1 MSLVI
6 SRCTPMLK
14 PSVWGVL
21 NVLSTDVGCAC
32 GGIIGLF
39 NTPNWPHSKYPA
51 GWPMAAAA
59 CVRYWAGVSPVR
71 ACTLLILMTALAG
84 MGACPGATTLF
95 SLSTPT
101 IGPPPIGHFTPPA
114 AISASVR
121 RFERHGPGR
130 PDAKASIEIK
140 LGDP

>member
-6 SRCTPMLK
+6 SLCTPTLK

-21 NVLSTDVGCAC
+21 NVLSAVVGDTC

-39 NTPNWPHSKYPA
+39 NTPNCPHSKYPA

-59 CVRYWAGVSPVR
+59 CVRYSAGVRPVSD
-71 ACTLLILMTALAG
+71 CTLLMLMIALVG
-84 MGACPGATTLF
+84 MNACPGATTLF
-95 SLSTPT
+95 NLSTPT
-101 IGPPPIGHFTPPA
+101 IGPPSGQPA
-114 AISASVR
+114 TGGPAICASVR
-121 RFERHGPGR
+121 RFEMQGPGR
-130 PDAKASIEIK
+130 PTAKARLETK